1 MIGWVRSMLSRRPS
15 GDDERARQAAVIEE
29 VKAESV
35 AVKRKANRA
44 LRLDAY
50 IGSQESLRRIG
61 GLHR

>member
-1 MIGWVRSMLSRRPS
+1 MLSRRPS

-35 AVKRKANRA
+35 AAKRKANRA

-50 IGSQESLRRIG
+50 IDSSQESLRRIG